1 MTCFLSFYNKT
12 PPHRLSHQISSN
24 LPHLTVLCVFHL
36 QSDGIT
42 GFVWQFW
49 TSRAK
54 ATQSLWVESFA
65 LHRCDASESA
75 PCLCSSA
82 WAENVRPAQEKCLH
96 KTKSFL
102 SKTCKKNCNKLFLL
116 FLVKGYDKPKHY
128 VSYRLLICKRP
139 CTGTNYVSNIKA
151 WSYITQSLWG
161 LPGQHSDS
169 SKSQINS
176 LTQSD
181 VTMWCFRQVK
191 RSVSVGEKVTGTC
204 EPPEQWWF
212 SFTVQLPPSARG
224 NILAISSP
232 PFLSQPPA
240 AANYLEYHFSLTS
253 ISCPRG
259 SWSYWCTKWMDCHGN
274 WNCTWREIL
283 LIFFAVDGPINPG
296 YFMQKKP
303 ELWQL
308 GLQLTAVFV
317 IGWSLHLFSL

>member
-1 MTCFLSFYNKT
+1 MVSLGLCDSFEQAEQRPLNPYEL
-12 PPHRLSHQISSN
+12 RAL
-24 LPHLTVLCVFHL
+24 LPIAVTSASLRHVCAPLPE
-36 QSDGIT
+36 QRMSDLLRRNVCT
-42 GFVWQFW
+42 KRKAFW
-49 TSRAK
+49 VK
-54 ATQSLWVESFA
+54 
-65 LHRCDASESA
+65 
-75 PCLCSSA
+75 
-82 WAENVRPAQEKCLH
+82 PA
-96 KTKSFL
+96 
-102 SKTCKKNCNKLFLL
+102 KKNCNKLFLL
-116 FLVKGYDKPKHY
+116 FLVKGYDKPKHH

-139 CTGTNYVSNIKA
+139 CTRTNYISNIKA
-151 WSYITQSLWG
+151 SSYITQSLWG

-181 VTMWCFRQVK
+181 VTVWCFRQVK

-232 PFLSQPPA
+232 PFLSQPPT

>member
-1 MTCFLSFYNKT
+1 MVSLGLCDSFEQAEQRPLNPYEL
-12 PPHRLSHQISSN
+12 RAL
-24 LPHLTVLCVFHL
+24 LPIAVTSASLCHVCAPL
-36 QSDGIT
+36 PEQRMSDLLRRNVCT
-42 GFVWQFW
+42 KRKAFW
-49 TSRAK
+49 VK
-54 ATQSLWVESFA
+54 
-65 LHRCDASESA
+65 
-75 PCLCSSA
+75 
-82 WAENVRPAQEKCLH
+82 PA
-96 KTKSFL
+96 
-102 SKTCKKNCNKLFLL
+102 KKNCNKLFLL
-116 FLVKGYDKPKHY
+116 FLVKGYDKPKHH

-139 CTGTNYVSNIKA
+139 CTRTNYISNIKA
-151 WSYITQSLWG
+151 SSYITQSLWG

-181 VTMWCFRQVK
+181 VTVWCFRQVK

-232 PFLSQPPA
+232 PFLSQPPT

>member
-1 MTCFLSFYNKT
+1 MVSLGLCDSFEQAEQRPLNPYELRALLSIAVT
-12 PPHRLSHQISSN
+12 SASLRHVCAP
-24 LPHLTVLCVFHL
+24 LPE
-36 QSDGIT
+36 QRMSDLLRRNVCT
-42 GFVWQFW
+42 KRKAFW
-49 TSRAK
+49 VK
-54 ATQSLWVESFA
+54 
-65 LHRCDASESA
+65 
-75 PCLCSSA
+75 
-82 WAENVRPAQEKCLH
+82 PA
-96 KTKSFL
+96 
-102 SKTCKKNCNKLFLL
+102 KKNCNKLFLL
-116 FLVKGYDKPKHY
+116 FLVKGYDKPKHH

-139 CTGTNYVSNIKA
+139 CTRTNYVSNIKA
-151 WSYITQSLWG
+151 SSYITQSLWG

-181 VTMWCFRQVK
+181 VTVWCFRQVK

-232 PFLSQPPA
+232 PFLSQPPT

-274 WNCTWREIL
+274 WNCTWRKIL